1 MCVIQ
6 QLLWQLLYVKCHSGD
21 MVKLYGISLVMEAS
35 LQNKTGHRMPKK
47 FQNLSQKM
55 LIFFAVE
62 SCGLNDDA
70 YITQMAAEPGWG

>member
-1 MCVIQ
+1 LCVIQ

-55 LIFFAVE
+55 LIFLLWKAV
-62 SCGLNDDA
+62 GLMMMR
-70 YITQMAAEPGWG
+70 ILHKWQ